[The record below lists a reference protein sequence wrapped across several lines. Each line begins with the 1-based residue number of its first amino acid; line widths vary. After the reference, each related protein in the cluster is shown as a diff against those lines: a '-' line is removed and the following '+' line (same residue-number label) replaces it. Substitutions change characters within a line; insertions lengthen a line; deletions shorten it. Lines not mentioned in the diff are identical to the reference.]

1 MLLSELSALVESG
14 NLPKIPKTHYINN
27 HIHTSHSFSP
37 YTPTDAVYTAYKNGL
52 ATAGIMDHD
61 TVAGTKEFIEAGK
74 IIGLPVTVGVECRIS
89 MADTPF
95 ADKRINNPD
104 QIGCAYV
111 AMHGIPHASLGF
123 VDEFLAPYREKRN
136 ERNREMCRRITELVR
151 PCGLTLDF
159 DRDVVPLSTTGIT
172 ERHVLFGLTKKITAL
187 YDTPEK
193 VIDFLKNDMGI
204 TVSAKNEQNILA
216 GRETPEF
223 YEYDI
228 LGVLKS
234 DMVAKF
240 YVPATEELPSVA
252 EYINMVKRAG
262 GISAYAYLGDVTSS
276 VTGDKKAQTFEDAYL
291 DELFAYLKD
300 AGFDAVTFMPT
311 RNTPEQLDRVMDL
324 CRKFGFFQISGE
336 DINSPRQSFICK
348 AYDDDKFAHL
358 VDAAYT
364 LIEYEKLAATDM
376 KAARALIGK

>member
-1 MLLSELSALVESG
+1 
-14 NLPKIPKTHYINN
+14 
-27 HIHTSHSFSP
+27 
-37 YTPTDAVYTAYKNGL
+37 
-52 ATAGIMDHD
+52 
-61 TVAGTKEFIEAGK
+61 
-74 IIGLPVTVGVECRIS
+74 
-89 MADTPF
+89 
-95 ADKRINNPD
+95 
-104 QIGCAYV
+104 
-111 AMHGIPHASLGF
+111 
-123 VDEFLAPYREKRN
+123 
-136 ERNREMCRRITELVR
+136 MCRRITELVR

-172 ERHVLFGLTKKITAL
+172 ERHVLFGLTKKIIAL

-193 VIDFLKNDMGI
+193 VIDFLRNDMGI

-348 AYDDDKFAHL
+348 AYDDNKFAHL

-364 LIEYEKLAATDM
+364 LIEYEKLAAIDM